1 MVQEKNESPLFN
13 SRRKEIFLALVETQD
28 QGISVNGSR
37 KIIAERFEVSEDKV
51 KRIEREGLDNDWPPL

>member
-1 MVQEKNESPLFN
+1 MVQENNESPLFN